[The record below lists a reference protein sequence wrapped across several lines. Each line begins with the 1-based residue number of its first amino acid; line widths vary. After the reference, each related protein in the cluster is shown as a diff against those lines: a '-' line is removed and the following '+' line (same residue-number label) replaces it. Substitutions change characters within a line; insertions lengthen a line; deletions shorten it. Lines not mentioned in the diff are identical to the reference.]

1 MNPKLPRG
9 IHVALLAS
17 LLLAAAPVLAR
28 DAGTPTPS
36 SSAPEAAITA
46 RWKARADEGFKK
58 LSVIPKMQEA
68 LKPGDAKKREWL
80 DRQLNVETAYS
91 LKAVDAEQGT
101 LIRKQANHDVVSILL
116 PLTKPGTEAVEI
128 IFLYKEGKHVG
139 TVLASLPESWTLLTR
154 VEAPGKQILMNGRG
168 GGYMIDISDPYS
180 IQAM

>member
-1 MNPKLPRG
+1 MNPKIPRG
-9 IHVALLAS
+9 FHVALLAS

-28 DAGTPTPS
+28 DAGPPAPS
-36 SSAPEAAITA
+36 SSASDAITA
-46 RWKARADEGFKK
+46 RWKARADEGFKN
-58 LSVIPKMQEA
+58 LSVIPKMRED

-91 LKAVDAEQGT
+91 LKAVDAAQGT
-101 LIRKQANHDVVSILL
+101 LIRKQANHDVVSLLL
-116 PLTKPGTEAVEI
+116 PLTKPGVEVVEL

-168 GGYMIDISDPYS
+168 GGYMIDINAPYS